1 MGDSPQNP
9 DGASSETGR
18 EQAVSEGAPHAPAA
32 GMLSL
37 AGVEKSFGGV
47 QALRGAS
54 LTCRRGEVHALI
66 GENGAGKSTL
76 VKVLAGAARPDSGSI
91 SLDGEHLTIKSP
103 GDARRAGIVTVF
115 QELSLIPDHTV
126 ATNLFYGIEPQV
138 RAGRIGARALRRA
151 ATETLATLGLES
163 INPERT
169 VRSLDLAER
178 QLIEIAKALLRDPQV
193 LMLDEPTSALTPDH
207 VQWLLG
213 HVRALVAHGRVVVF
227 ISHRLEEIQSFA
239 DHVTVFRGG
248 VDVGSGAIG
257 DMPEELLVELMLGRK
272 VERFYPAKPEQTSEE
287 RNVVCNVVDLAS
299 PPGLR
304 GVSFEIREREIVGVG
319 GLQGQGQADLFLALF
334 GARSSRG
341 EIRLDGKT
349 LKLRDP
355 VDALRAR
362 IALIP
367 EDRSTEGLCLSLSI
381 RDNIALGN
389 LDRISTAGVIRSG
402 RERSLVDR
410 VISSMQVTLRTARQE
425 VSALSGGNQQKVL
438 LGRVISRAPRL
449 LLMFDATR
457 GVDVGTKTEI
467 YGLMREEC
475 ARGAAILFYSTDA
488 AELANLSDRV
498 LVIHDGKLRAELAG
512 EALTEERII
521 AASVGGGARA
531 VA

>member
-1 MGDSPQNP
+1 MGDSPQHSV
-9 DGASSETGR
+9 GAPSETGR
-18 EQAVSEGAPHAPAA
+18 EGVVSEGAPPSATG

-37 AGVEKSFGGV
+37 LGVDKSFGGV
-47 QALRGAS
+47 EALRGAN

-76 VKVLAGAARPDSGSI
+76 VKVLAGAARPDAGSI
-91 SLDGEHLTIKSP
+91 SLDGKLLSIKSP
-103 GDARRAGIVTVF
+103 GDARQAGIVTVF

-151 ATETLATLGLES
+151 ATEALRTLGLES
-163 INPERT
+163 IDPDRT

-178 QLIEIAKALLRDPQV
+178 QLVEIAKALLRDPQV
-193 LMLDEPTSALTPDH
+193 LMLDEPTSALTPGH

-213 HVRALVAHGRVVVF
+213 HVRELGGHGRIVVF
-227 ISHRLEEIQSFA
+227 ISHRLEEIQSFS

-248 VDVGSGAIG
+248 VDVGSGPIG
-257 DMPEELLVELMLGRK
+257 EMPEELLVELMLGRK
-272 VERFYPAKPEQTSEE
+272 VERFYPPRLEHSSEDSD
-287 RNVVCNVVDLAS
+287 VVCEVVDLAS

-304 GVSFEIREREIVGVG
+304 GLSFEIREHEIVGVG

-341 EIRLDGKT
+341 EIRLDGKRV
-349 LKLRDP
+349 KLRDP

-389 LDRISTAGVIRSG
+389 LDRISTAGVISTG

-410 VISSMQVTLRTARQE
+410 VVSSMKVKMRTARQE

-467 YGLMREEC
+467 YGLMRDEC
-475 ARGAAILFYSTDA
+475 ARGAAILFYSTDT

-498 LVIHDGKLRAELAG
+498 LVIHDGTLRAELAG
-512 EALTEERII
+512 DDLTEERII
-521 AASVGGGARA
+521 SASVGGGARTA
-531 VA
+531 A

>member
-1 MGDSPQNP
+1 MDPPLHPNGAPSEVGRELVFS
-9 DGASSETGR
+9 DGAPRPETDR
-18 EQAVSEGAPHAPAA
+18 I
-32 GMLSL
+32 LSL
-37 AGVEKSFGGV
+37 SGIDKSFGGV
-47 QALRGAS
+47 QALRGAC

-76 VKVLAGAARPDSGSI
+76 VKVLAGAARRDSGDI
-91 SLDGEHLTIKSP
+91 SLDGELLAIKSP

-138 RAGRIGARALRRA
+138 RAGRIGRRALRSA
-151 ATETLATLGLES
+151 ATETLAKLGLES

-169 VRSLDLAER
+169 IRSLDLAER
-178 QLIEIAKALLRDPQV
+178 QLVEIAKGLLRDPQV
-193 LMLDEPTSALTPDH
+193 LMLDEPTSALTPVH
-207 VQWLLG
+207 VEWLLG
-213 HVRALVAHGRVVVF
+213 SVRELVGHGRIVVF

-239 DHVTVFRGG
+239 NHVTVFRGG
-248 VDVGSGAIG
+248 VDVGSGPIG
-257 DMPEELLVELMLGRK
+257 AMPEELLVELMLGRK
-272 VERFYPAKPEQTSEE
+272 VERFYPAKPEQPSQT
-287 RNVVCNVVDLAS
+287 RKVVCKVVDLAS
-299 PPGLR
+299 PPGLH
-304 GVSFEIREREIVGVG
+304 GVSFDVHEQEIVGIG
-319 GLQGQGQADLFLALF
+319 GLQGQGQSDLFLALF
-334 GARSSRG
+334 GARSSSG
-341 EIRLDGKT
+341 EIRLDGKR

-389 LDRISTAGVIRSG
+389 LDRISTAGLIRTS
-402 RERSLVDR
+402 RERSLVNQ
-410 VISSMQVTLRTARQE
+410 VISSMQIKMNTNRQD

-467 YGLMREEC
+467 YGLMRDEC
-475 ARGAAILFYSTDA
+475 SRGAGILFYSTDT

-498 LVIHDGKLRAELAG
+498 LVIHDGRLRAEFAG
-512 EALTEERII
+512 EDLTEERII
-521 AASVGGGARA
+521 AASVGGGARTTA
-531 VA
+531 